1 MHYLNPNLIYV
12 LAFMQMVFLMMV
24 IVVLMQWA
32 MNR

>member
-1 MHYLNPNLIYV
+1 MYYLNPNLIYV
-12 LAFMQMVFLMMV
+12 LALTQMVFLMMV